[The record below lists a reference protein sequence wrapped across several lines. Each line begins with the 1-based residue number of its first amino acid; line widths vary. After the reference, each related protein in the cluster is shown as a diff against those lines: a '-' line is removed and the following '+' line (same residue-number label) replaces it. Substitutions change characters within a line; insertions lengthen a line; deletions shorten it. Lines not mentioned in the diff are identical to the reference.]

1 MDTRLLRKLRRKA
14 KRQVKVLMIEDAYI
28 VWVKID
34 GKYNMKFFHTIEEAI
49 KERRRAIYNKVAVD
63 VIVRRLNKAIRNG
76 EKNICFAGRRGK
88 MRKR

>member
-49 KERRRAIYNKVAVD
+49 KERRRAIYNKVAVEV
-63 VIVRRLNKAIRNG
+63 VIRRINQIFIEKERSINKQK
-76 EKNICFAGRRGK
+76 ELWQ
-88 MRKR
+88 